1 MKQIKLVAIAVLI
14 FTSFI
19 GCNSNSG
26 KSSQTSSSNAT
37 DAAMAPQNQDAGT
50 FSCMINGKEVSGKD
64 PLKNQ
69 GIILA
74 GDSGKDLSFNLQDDI
89 PSKNWPCTHSFTFG
103 MPAKEG
109 KATDDADNCGG
120 KLSTWGPDGFVYPSH
135 GIVVN
140 ITKLNN
146 SRVAGTF
153 SGKFMPE
160 NITRSDTMYVTDG
173 KFDIPVRTQ

>member
-1 MKQIKLVAIAVLI
+1 MKQIKLVAAAVLM

-19 GCNSNSG
+19 ACNSNSG
-26 KSSQTSSSNAT
+26 KSSQTSPSNAT
-37 DAAMAPQNQDAGT
+37 DAAMAPQSQDAGT

-69 GIILA
+69 GNISE
-74 GDSGKDLSFNLQDDI
+74 GDNGKVLSITLQDDI
-89 PSKNWPCTHSFTFG
+89 PTEHWPFTHSIILG
-103 MPAKEG
+103 LPAKEG
-109 KATDDADNCGG
+109 KKTDEGDDCSG
-120 KLSTWGPDGFVYPSH
+120 KLSTWGSDGFVYPSH
-135 GIVVN
+135 GIILN

-173 KFDIPVRTQ
+173 KFDIPLRTQ